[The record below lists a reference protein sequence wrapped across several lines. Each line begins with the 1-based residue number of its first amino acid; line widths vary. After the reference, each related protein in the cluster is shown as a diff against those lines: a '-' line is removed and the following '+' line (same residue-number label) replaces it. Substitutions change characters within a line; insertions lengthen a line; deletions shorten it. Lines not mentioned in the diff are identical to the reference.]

1 MTITWWLAA
10 IPDCLRVS
18 CLLRQWWGVTKQTN
32 NYPQGRN
39 NHPLM
44 MTAYDDEN
52 GDGRWWWPLEREK
65 KRRGDLS
72 LGLALHIGL
81 WRKSPPHKSNLV
93 SVFVLTLGA
102 VASKEK
108 RGGGPDF
115 KCMILQVWQIVWA
128 VIQVSEET
136 RNSRMFGLAARVTRV
151 NKCHLKLLYHPIW
164 WQLHPGLLQTPI
176 SDIAMYWCMTTPI

>member
-1 MTITWWLAA
+1 MMMTITWWLAA

-108 RGGGPDF
+108 GGGPR
-115 KCMILQVWQIVWA
+115 LQVHDIAGVTNSMSCDPGVWRNEKQPD
-128 VIQVSEET
+128 VRVSCA
-136 RNSRMFGLAARVTRV
+136 G
-151 NKCHLKLLYHPIW
+151 
-164 WQLHPGLLQTPI
+164 HPG
-176 SDIAMYWCMTTPI
+176 